1 MEKTI
6 LVSPYIFILFF
17 ALGGLV
23 TLAIQSELKSFEE
36 KRKREQ
42 YSVGHYILTYGLKI
56 FAVLI
61 AIIFMYSL
69 YMQ

>member
-17 ALGGLV
+17 ALGILV
-23 TLAIQSELKSFEE
+23 TLVIQSELKSFEE
-36 KRKREQ
+36 KRKMEQ
-42 YSVGHYILTYGLKI
+42 YSIDHYILTYGLKI

-61 AIIFMYSL
+61 TISFMYYL